1 MSNNPYQTIG
11 AKQFRENLEDI
22 FDKVNSG
29 QSIIVSHRFK
39 KPIKLEPLE
48 REFSDQKQLLGL
60 RAFDASAKKVL
71 KFNKSTPLKQLY
83 SDSISEKYAR

>member
-1 MSNNPYQTIG
+1 MINNPYHTIG
-11 AKQFRENLEDI
+11 AKQFRENLEEI

-48 REFSDQKQLLGL
+48 RGFNEQKQLLGL
-60 RAFDASAKKVL
+60 KAFDASTKKTYE
-71 KFNKSTPLKQLY
+71 FNKNTTLKQLY
-83 SDSISEKYAR
+83 SDSIAKKYAR

>member
-48 REFSDQKQLLGL
+48 RGFSDQKQLLGL
-60 RAFDASAKKVL
+60 RAFDASAKKAH

>member
-1 MSNNPYQTIG
+1 MPKNPYRTIG

-22 FDKVNSG
+22 FDRVNSG

-48 REFSDQKQLLGL
+48 RAFNDQKQLLGL
-60 RAFDASAKKVL
+60 KAFDASSKKSH
-71 KFNKSTPLKQLY
+71 KFDKKTPLKQLY
-83 SDSISEKYAR
+83 NDSISKKYA